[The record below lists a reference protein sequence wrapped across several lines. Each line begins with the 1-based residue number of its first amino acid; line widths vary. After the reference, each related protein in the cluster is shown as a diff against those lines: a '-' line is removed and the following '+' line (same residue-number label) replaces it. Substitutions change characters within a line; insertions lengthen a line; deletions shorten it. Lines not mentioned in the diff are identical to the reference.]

1 MSSME
6 MIFLMLVCLLGGL
19 WETEAITVTGEL
31 EKAITIK
38 CSHVNAFSNVKY
50 FCKGTCKNEDML
62 IRSTKE
68 KEASNDKYSI
78 RDDGNT
84 FYVTISHLT
93 DNDSGTY
100 WCGIDRYGIDT
111 YNEIILTVVEGNK
124 STPETPQTISN
135 TKASSSKKL
144 VYIGAGLGV
153 VVLALAMVLLIFFRH
168 RSRDISASPGKV
180 QDTVY
185 ATPFCQKQDA
195 HHITT
200 SSSTINEHQETDGR
214 TNNIC
219 SSSSVQHQ
227 DNVFTNVTVS
237 SASEIQPDSL
247 LYSTVSFDKHTDCTV
262 TVHTAA
268 VTYSAINYITTDES
282 AVYCNVGTQS

>member
-168 RSRDISASPGKV
+168 RSRDISASPDRKGPGHSLCN
-180 QDTVY
+180 TILSE
-185 ATPFCQKQDA
+185 TRCSP
-195 HHITT
+195 HHYFLF
-200 SSSTINEHQETDGR
+200 
-214 TNNIC
+214 NN
-219 SSSSVQHQ
+219 Q
-227 DNVFTNVTVS
+227 
-237 SASEIQPDSL
+237 
-247 LYSTVSFDKHTDCTV
+247 
-262 TVHTAA
+262 
-268 VTYSAINYITTDES
+268 
-282 AVYCNVGTQS
+282 